1 MAERRKYSTVW
12 QRQPLKVPDKWGED
26 ERRFVMELEQ
36 VLDDIGRTDEEL
48 IEWKGAVPNKIRH
61 ASLMLVDFA
70 YRQKSP
76 VDTLNW
82 SEVPLTYEHLIK
94 SFVRLADKKVYNEDP
109 FVPSSSDI

>member
-1 MAERRKYSTVW
+1 MKWLTLKLIKQNSRIVGDSEDTILELYANSAE
-12 QRQPLKVPDKWGED
+12 
-26 ERRFVMELEQ
+26 EQ
-36 VLDDIGRTDEEL
+36 VLDDIGRTYEEL
-48 IEWKGAVPNKIRH
+48 IEWKGAVPNKIIH

-109 FVPSSSDI
+109 FVPSNSDI

>member
-1 MAERRKYSTVW
+1 MKWLSVDLIKKNSRIVGDGENDILELYGESAE
-12 QRQPLKVPDKWGED
+12 
-26 ERRFVMELEQ
+26 EQ
-36 VLDDIGRTDEEL
+36 VLDDIGRTYEEL
-48 IEWKGAVPNKIRH
+48 IEWKGAVPAKIIH

-82 SEVPLTYEHLIK
+82 SVVPLTYEHLIK

-109 FVPSSSDI
+109 FAPSNSDI